1 MERSGINYSKL
12 LYKSGD
18 NKYFHFTRFG
28 PLSSFY
34 LKLTNGDICINAAK
48 LSIKEFKIEI
58 NRLEKKKTKKEPYK
72 KNKDVLKNANALY
85 KGLNIIVDAFEKQ
98 IFEYGDHSRIDV
110 NYDSDTCK
118 LTDKELQMFKKIFK
132 YDNPNELRIALID
145 VDEKKYEFKNDLKI
159 TQNVLNEQIDKIKTG
174 VMCTKFIKCC

>member
-1 MERSGINYSKL
+1 M
-12 LYKSGD
+12 
-18 NKYFHFTRFG
+18 
-28 PLSSFY
+28 
-34 LKLTNGDICINAAK
+34 
-48 LSIKEFKIEI
+48 
-58 NRLEKKKTKKEPYK
+58 
-72 KNKDVLKNANALY
+72 
-85 KGLNIIVDAFEKQ
+85 DAFEKQ
-98 IFEYGDHSRIDV
+98 IFEYRGCPKIDV
-110 NYDSDTCK
+110 DYDLDAYN